1 MKSCKRP
8 NVLKISDLLSN
19 HDFLR
24 NLCAFISNIL
34 GLPFPTTGTI
44 KDLRTGLQSIQ
55 SHVIQNWTSIFD
67 RCKKRKC

>member
-34 GLPFPTTGTI
+34 GLPFPTIGTI
-44 KDLRTGLQSIQ
+44 KDLRTGLAI
-55 SHVIQNWTSIFD
+55 TIFNQCNTKLD
-67 RCKKRKC
+67 IDFR